1 MNNRSFFPSVR
12 AGALAGLVIAGLCF
26 SSMGATAQVTGSSQ
40 TTTDANGKQQQSV
53 TPSAAARKKKGEK
66 VVQSKDTKR
75 ELQKEKKIAP
85 VDAGLPDKVLY
96 DKALDATKRGH
107 FDVARLDLQT
117 LLNTYPD
124 SQYQMKA
131 KLAIADSW
139 YREGGTAALTQA
151 EQEYKD
157 FITFFP
163 NAPEA
168 AEAQRRVGD
177 IYSRQMDKPARDY
190 AKATHAEEEYRL
202 MLQQFP
208 ESTLVPQAK
217 QRLREVQE
225 VMATREAAIG
235 AFYAAHSNNWPA
247 TIARYHTVVDTYP
260 QYSHMDDVLLGLGDA
275 YETDAKYVRT
285 MKLPEAGKD
294 L

>member
-1 MNNRSFFPSVR
+1 MNKRFFFPSVR
-12 AGALAGLVIAGLCF
+12 ASALAGLAIAGLMI
-26 SSMGATAQVTGSSQ
+26 SSLSAMAQVAGSSQ
-40 TTTDANGKQQQSV
+40 TTTDANGKPQETV
-53 TPSAAARKKKGEK
+53 TLSASPSNKKGEK
-66 VVQSKDTKR
+66 VVPSKDTKR
-75 ELQKEKKIAP
+75 EIQKEKKIAP

-151 EQEYKD
+151 ESEYKD

-168 AEAQRRVGD
+168 AEAQMRVGD
-177 IYSRQMDKPARDY
+177 IYFREMDKPDRDY

-202 MLQQFP
+202 MLQQYP
-208 ESTLVPQAK
+208 DSTLVPQAK

-225 VMATREAAIG
+225 VMATREAEIG
-235 AFYAAHSNNWPA
+235 GFYATHANWPA
-247 TIARYHTVVDTYP
+247 TIARYQTVVDTYP
-260 QYSHMDDVLLGLGDA
+260 LYSHMDDTLIGLGDA
-275 YETDAKYVRT
+275 YAAEARYVRT
-285 MKLPEAGKD
+285 LRLPEA
-294 L
+294 